1 MLVLTRTRRWGELP
15 ALEAQCSDMLKQIEA
30 IESLQVLN
38 AEQSMQKFRL
48 LHIISS
54 NQYDISS
61 FIQPKLNELSANLR
75 DLELPQNLH

>member
-1 MLVLTRTRRWGELP
+1 
-15 ALEAQCSDMLKQIEA
+15 MLKQIEA